1 MIELYLVNIKS
12 TKNYS
17 QLFQRYLLAEQLH
30 LNEDDIKI
38 ARSEYGKPYLI
49 NYANIHFNVSHT
61 INAMICAISEENIG
75 VDIERIKSF
84 NIGVAKKYFTKQE
97 QNYIFKRKGKQ
108 DERFVEVWT
117 RKEAY
122 VKWTG
127 KGMKVSFQ
135 SFDTLKDKKIFSFNI
150 KGYFI
155 SLCSNC
161 FTSSKPEE
169 LFNFIE
175 VPQELL
181 LK

>member
-1 MIELYLVNIKS
+1 MINLYLVNIKNEN
-12 TKNYS
+12 NYS
-17 QLFQRYLLAEQLH
+17 QVFQRYILAKKLDIKKDE
-30 LNEDDIKI
+30 IKI

-49 NYANIHFNVSHT
+49 NYTNIHFNVSHT
-61 INAMICAISEENIG
+61 IDAIICAISEENIG

-84 NIGVAKKYFTKQE
+84 NMGVVQKYFTKQE
-97 QNYIFKRKGKQ
+97 QNYIFKEKEKQ
-108 DERFVEVWT
+108 NERFVEVWT

-169 LFNFIE
+169 LLNFIGI
-175 VPQELL
+175 PQELL